1 MHNLLQISRQSRR
14 KVISDITEDYGPI
27 NATVQVDLKI
37 IESNSKQLL
46 SEDVKPYLLNDT
58 DFLESLKLIGSSRD
72 GTILLLHFL
81 DPLTILLIY
90 ANSKQASIAAAFLD
104 NYIIPWDSS
113 SNGLPK
119 ITGGYEIHL
128 STSLYNSTNWLDRMQ
143 RLIEISEREESNIND
158 CRIPAEIFNAL
169 PSIKKLDKQRPSK
182 FDDNNGQ
189 TSNNDNEDFE
199 NDITNLTINRAVEP
213 SQPRNRPPPPRP
225 APPLIKQSM
234 NISSSI
240 SSNYSK
246 DEFDDY
252 PTNNNNNSVDAKKV
266 NISDPLSQTDN
277 EIDSEFDKIFS
288 ISHSLTTSPVHEF
301 SSKLNTTIS
310 NDLFTPY
317 NGSIHMV
324 SSCVDLNFQDNSILQ
339 HDNNNKSRILST
351 TDLIGLEFEKTNS
364 TIINDTTLSSTHLL
378 DPVIVPPPLPQ
389 RPENFKSSHLEQYL

>member
-1 MHNLLQISRQSRR
+1 MSTL
-14 KVISDITEDYGPI
+14 
-27 NATVQVDLKI
+27 I
-37 IESNSKQLL
+37 I
-46 SEDVKPYLLNDT
+46 
-58 DFLESLKLIGSSRD
+58 
-72 GTILLLHFL
+72 
-81 DPLTILLIY
+81 
-90 ANSKQASIAAAFLD
+90 A
-104 NYIIPWDSS
+104 
-113 SNGLPK
+113 
-119 ITGGYEIHL
+119 
-128 STSLYNSTNWLDRMQ
+128 
-143 RLIEISEREESNIND
+143 
-158 CRIPAEIFNAL
+158 
-169 PSIKKLDKQRPSK
+169 
-182 FDDNNGQ
+182 
-189 TSNNDNEDFE
+189 
-199 NDITNLTINRAVEP
+199 
-213 SQPRNRPPPPRP
+213 RNRPPPPRP